1 MSKTKQTFGGA
12 LVLLGL
18 LAMVSIE
25 PGQAIGPYIAVM
37 ALALSAVVAGAR
49 FGGFWRAQKRY
60 KKAPPEMA
68 VSKRHK
74 DKYTSV

>member
-25 PGQAIGPYIAVM
+25 PGQALWPYIAVM
-37 ALALSAVVAGAR
+37 AAALAAVAVGAKM
-49 FGGFWRAQKRY
+49 GGW
-60 KKAPPEMA
+60 M
-68 VSKRHK
+68 
-74 DKYTSV
+74 

>member
-1 MSKTKQTFGGA
+1 MSKTKQTFGGV

-37 ALALSAVVAGAR
+37 ALALAAVVAGAR
-49 FGGFWRAQKRY
+49 FGGFWRAQKD

-68 VSKRHK
+68 VSKRRK
-74 DKYTSV
+74 RNYTTV